1 MATELVTDRWH
12 GSRNVETEVAKPT
25 AQQIEDAI
33 RALDGGVHTLLT
45 ISAPGRGHLSVGGGE
60 NALYVVYA
68 TRDGDCFF
76 SACRITDSSELVRLN
91 AGGQVGEFPANRC
104 VDLETA
110 LSAASDFAETTE
122 LDPAIQW
129 KE

>member
-1 MATELVTDRWH
+1 VKATELVTDRLH
-12 GSRNVETEVAKPT
+12 GSRNVETEVARPT
-25 AQQIEDAI
+25 AEQIEDAI
-33 RALDGGVHTLLT
+33 RALDGGVHTLVT

-76 SACRITDSSELVRLN
+76 TASRNADSSELVRLN

-104 VDLETA
+104 VDLERPRSCAVTLGLRQTKA
-110 LSAASDFAETTE
+110 R
-122 LDPAIQW
+122 
-129 KE
+129 